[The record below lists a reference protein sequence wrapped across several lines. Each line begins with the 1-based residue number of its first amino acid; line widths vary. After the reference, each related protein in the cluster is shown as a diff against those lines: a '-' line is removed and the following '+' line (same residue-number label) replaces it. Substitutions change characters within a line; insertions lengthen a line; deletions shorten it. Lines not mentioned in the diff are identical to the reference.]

1 MELQVPRTQSI
12 CVIFREKGS
21 SRLQQKQLNIMETRL
36 RKTDF
41 QCDPVIYLI
50 PVHNM

>member
-1 MELQVPRTQSI
+1 MELQVRRTQSI

-21 SRLQQKQLNIMETRL
+21 SGFLQKQLNIVETRL
-36 RKTDF
+36 NKTDF

-50 PVHNM
+50 HNM